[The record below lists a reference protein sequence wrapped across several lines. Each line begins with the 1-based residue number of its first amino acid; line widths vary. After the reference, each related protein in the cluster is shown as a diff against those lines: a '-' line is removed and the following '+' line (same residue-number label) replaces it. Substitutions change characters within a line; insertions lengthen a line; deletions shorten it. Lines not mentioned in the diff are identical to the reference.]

1 MEGVR
6 EFRFHDS
13 PHGFRCLQTRPGFHG
28 PGGRHFHSDT
38 QERMGRRSR
47 RGPGAKRRR
56 FCQHSGEDPPDRQSP
71 RSASVRSAG
80 EWTAPQRR
88 TVFPR
93 GASHQVGRVVDRKI
107 SREVRLVFS
116 LSTGS
121 VAKANVMAVVL
132 KNRLWTLMFL
142 VSALG
147 TGWSQSNGWESPA
160 NSGGQASGGQASNGQ
175 GSIPQTDLGQD
186 SVTQSVEA
194 PTISGLDQSSIDPTQ
209 APSRSCLLAGIH
221 VSEGAESDPSWM
233 QGFSSQTA
241 SVTNLLGSFSLLKSR
256 RNSETAIDY
265 MGGDTVYSEYA
276 GERPHNQQF
285 EKLNADERILWSKGQ
300 LAFRDSFY
308 TGDGDFGSSSF
319 GGVGAYNSTGVGA
332 GIPAN
337 TGVSDFFGASQFGE
351 VSQAAYV
358 TNASVVDATQALT
371 PRSSVYVAGDYS
383 LTDYLSDTESLF
395 NSRQISAQ
403 AGYDHQLSRPAEIE
417 AVYGYQVFKFPE
429 SGVGKLVANSVQL
442 AYQRLSYNRLVS
454 AGSGFFAGGISQIAL
469 LSLSR
474 NITRSWRT
482 ILDGGYTK
490 VSGIGLSASGTP
502 ATSYEYGYA
511 GAAIQRQLGRS
522 VTAFASYQFNNEN
535 FGGCGATQ
543 NCIPPLHPQIVLIGF
558 DWYIRPVRLD

>member
-1 MEGVR
+1 
-6 EFRFHDS
+6 
-13 PHGFRCLQTRPGFHG
+13 
-28 PGGRHFHSDT
+28 
-38 QERMGRRSR
+38 
-47 RGPGAKRRR
+47 
-56 FCQHSGEDPPDRQSP
+56 
-71 RSASVRSAG
+71 
-80 EWTAPQRR
+80 
-88 TVFPR
+88 
-93 GASHQVGRVVDRKI
+93 
-107 SREVRLVFS
+107 
-116 LSTGS
+116 
-121 VAKANVMAVVL
+121 MAVVL

-442 AYQRLSYNRLVS
+442 AYQRRVSGRLDLLLGAGPEFVNLSGGISGKTLQITATVQASLRYRWQKSSLSLSYNRLVS